1 MATCLPSL
9 KTSKSDRKHKK
20 TSKSTKNFTDFED
33 FVTTESKKL
42 LQSGYQSCKAFKVC
56 KDQ

>member
-9 KTSKSDRKHKK
+9 KTSKLDRKHKK
-20 TSKSTKNFTDFED
+20 SLKSTKTLQIFKD
-33 FVTTESKKL
+33 FVTTESKSLWK
-42 LQSGYQSCKAFKVC
+42 SSYQSCKAFKVC